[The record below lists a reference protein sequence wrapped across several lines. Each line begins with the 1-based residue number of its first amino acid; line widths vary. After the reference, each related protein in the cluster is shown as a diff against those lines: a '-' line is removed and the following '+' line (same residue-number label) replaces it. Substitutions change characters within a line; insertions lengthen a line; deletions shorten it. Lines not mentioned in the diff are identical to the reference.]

1 MDLLWSYHQ
10 TPILKN
16 KMIWWLF
23 LFIFSF
29 VDGSMKKPVL
39 NKIDI
44 RNFKNAMEYGPYQS
58 FKIILMDR
66 KNEIRL
72 LFLRYKAKV
81 TYVDRPKHKPCKE
94 GRCKEGHNDQWIKV
108 IPKFFISIKFL
119 NNNKFKK
126 ISN

>member
-1 MDLLWSYHQ
+1 
-10 TPILKN
+10 
-16 KMIWWLF
+16 
-23 LFIFSF
+23 
-29 VDGSMKKPVL
+29 MKKPVL

-81 TYVDRPKHKPCKE
+81 TYVYRQTQTQTMQ
-94 GRCKEGHNDQWIKV
+94 GR
-108 IPKFFISIKFL
+108 S
-119 NNNKFKK
+119 
-126 ISN
+126 